1 MVIGIKIFWVIRQ
14 ILWGVGWLLCHDF
27 FRVNLWLYIIIIYI
41 GLSIILRINF
51 IVNKFFRLFYFC
63 SFIRFF
69 LSIFLAGISKF
80 QNFSRKNFFNL
91 LNFCCAY
98 QFRTSYLRLRTSV
111 KYPYAKRL
119 FCGDLLVTKRVSEY
133 SFLIIFYLR
142 FF

>member
-80 QNFSRKNFFNL
+80 QNSKISVEKIFSTCWISVALINFV
-91 LNFCCAY
+91 
-98 QFRTSYLRLRTSV
+98 LRTSV
-111 KYPYAKRL
+111 
-119 FCGDLLVTKRVSEY
+119 FVLLSNIPTQSGCFAGT
-133 SFLIIFYLR
+133 S
-142 FF
+142 